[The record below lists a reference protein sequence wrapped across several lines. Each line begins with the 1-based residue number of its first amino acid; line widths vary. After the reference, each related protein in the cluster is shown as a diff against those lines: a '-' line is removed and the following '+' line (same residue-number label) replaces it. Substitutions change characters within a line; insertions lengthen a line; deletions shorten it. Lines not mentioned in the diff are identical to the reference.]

1 MVYLRND
8 LQLSV
13 VDNELFEAEIDE
25 IDLTGSVS
33 VVIYAVNSAE
43 QVVCFHPT
51 DLGIDD
57 CILCDLFT
65 EDEPFTAPLFPTFL
79 LGDLIEAIATISRGD
94 VLHALYEKSRG
105 GSK

>member
-8 LQLSV
+8 LQLNI
-13 VDNELFEAEIDE
+13 VDNELFDAEIDE

-33 VVIYAVNSAE
+33 VVIYAVDYMDN
-43 QVVCFHPT
+43 VVCFHPT
-51 DLGIDD
+51 DLGIED

-79 LGDLIEAIATISRGD
+79 IGDLIEAIAAISRGD